1 MEFLEFLG
9 RLAFL
14 AWDEN
19 PGEPLDIKL
28 WHLLHI
34 VFGTFDE
41 EVKDALFEDDID
53 SESDYEDEIATEIL
67 MQNHPKDLYA
77 GFGR

>member
-1 MEFLEFLG
+1 M
-9 RLAFL
+9 AFL

-34 VFGTFDE
+34 VFNDFDE
-41 EVKDALFEDDID
+41 EVKDAILDDAID
-53 SESDYEDEIATEIL
+53 SESDYEDEIATEML
-67 MQNHPKDLYA
+67 M
-77 GFGR
+77 